1 MLAKLFIFYIVCLS
15 IMMVY
20 VVEKEKKEDSE
31 KDLKKE
37 LKNETKRYF
46 ENF

>member
-1 MLAKLFIFYIVCLS
+1 
-15 IMMVY
+15 MMVY
-20 VVEKEKKEDSE
+20 VVEKEKKDSSE

-37 LKNETKRYF
+37 LNNETKRYF